1 MAWIKI
7 EHTLPTKPEVFQLA
21 KSLLMSRQEVVGHL
35 VAFWVWV
42 DQNSEDGTL
51 EATEEM
57 VDSLTTT
64 NFAFELMKQGWISLE
79 NDILKVKDFEKHN
92 SNSAKKGHLEHREL
106 PRCESVTQKALPEK
120 RRIEKRKKRK
130 EKKHGSNN

>member
-92 SNSAKKGHLEHREL
+92 SNSAKKRALGAQRIAKM
-106 PRCESVTQKALPEK
+106 RKRNAKSVTREDKNRE
-120 RRIEKRKKRK
+120 EK
-130 EKKHGSNN
+130 EKKGKETWIK

>member
-92 SNSAKKGHLEHREL
+92 SNSAKKRALGAQRIAKMRKRNAKGVTRE
-106 PRCESVTQKALPEK
+106 EK
-120 RRIEKRKKRK
+120 NREEK
-130 EKKHGSNN
+130 EKKGKETWIK